1 MKTYHF
7 LTFLCCALA
16 FTVNAQTLEKDSITN
31 LSEVTVLESIYK
43 LDTSQSIPITATT
56 FQNYSPVNIT
66 SSLNEMSG
74 IFVLSGAIN
83 TNRITIR
90 GIGARTQYGTNKLR
104 LYYNNIPI
112 TNGTGA
118 SSIEAFDLENL
129 QQIDVVKGPKGT
141 SYGSN
146 LGGAIVLS
154 AAKPANNSTS
164 LHNSLTVGSYGLLK
178 NNIGFTH
185 KKEAFSLSFKYGH
198 TQMDGYRENNN
209 FNRDG
214 ILVQTEFPLSTKTT
228 LGLLVNYIDYQAQIP
243 SSISKSAFDTNPR
256 QAAFTWKNAKG
267 YEDNAYLLSGA
278 SLEHRFNTTLSN
290 TTSIFYSYLD
300 HYEPRPFNILDEF
313 TNGYGGRTAF
323 NVQKKSLQFTFG
335 GEYYKDVYH
344 WRTLENLYEDN
355 NGEGS
360 IAGEELSRNKEN
372 RQQYFLFSTAT
383 YTLSKKWKATAG
395 LNLNHTFYEFTD
407 EFNTGEDNLSGERHF
422 SPIILPSFTLQY
434 SPSEQTQLYANISR
448 GFSNPSL
455 EETLTPEGV
464 TNPDIKQETG
474 TNYEIGSS
482 LSLFKNHLH
491 INLTAYRMDIKNML
505 VAQRVDEDQYIGKN
519 AGSTKHQGIEMD
531 IFSNLSLSSS
541 LQLKPFAHYTYSDH
555 SFVRFIDGDNNYS
568 GNPLTGVPKHNLN
581 TGIQVTH
588 TTGFFWNTTYQY
600 VSKIPLQD
608 STASYSD
615 SYGIANTKIGYATTL
630 SRHLTLGTSV
640 GVNNVFNTKYASS
653 ILINA
658 VGFGGAE
665 PRYYYPGNNTNVYG
679 NVQLK
684 HIF

>member
-31 LSEVTVLESIYK
+31 LSEVTVLDSIYK

-90 GIGARTQYGTNKLR
+90 GIGARTPYGTNKLR

-129 QQIDVVKGPKGT
+129 QQIDIVKGPKGT

-154 AAKPANNSTS
+154 ATKTTNNSTS

-198 TQMDGYRENNN
+198 TQMDGYRENSN

-290 TTSIFYSYLD
+290 TTSIFYTYLD

-323 NVQKKSLQFTFG
+323 KVQKKSLQFTFG

-344 WRTLENLYEDN
+344 WSTLENLYEDN

-383 YTLSKKWKATAG
+383 YSLSKKWKAIAG

-407 EFNTGEDNLSGERHF
+407 EFNTGEDNLSGDRHF
-422 SPIILPSFTLQY
+422 NPIILPSFTLQY

-474 TNYEIGSS
+474 NNYEIGSS

-541 LQLKPFAHYTYSDH
+541 VQLKPFAHYTYSDH

-630 SRHLTLGTSV
+630 SRHLTLGTSI

-684 HIF
+684 YIF

>member
-31 LSEVTVLESIYK
+31 LSEVTVLDSIYK

-90 GIGARTQYGTNKLR
+90 GIGARTPYGTNKLR

-129 QQIDVVKGPKGT
+129 QQIDIVKGPKGT

-154 AAKPANNSTS
+154 ATKTTNNSTS

-185 KKEAFSLSFKYGH
+185 KKEAFSFSFKYGH
-198 TQMDGYRENNN
+198 TQMDGYRENSN

-278 SLEHRFNTTLSN
+278 SIEHRFNTTLSN
-290 TTSIFYSYLD
+290 TTSIFYTYLD

-313 TNGYGGRTAF
+313 TNGYGARTAF
-323 NVQKKSLQFTFG
+323 NVQKKSFQFTFG

-344 WRTLENLYEDN
+344 WSTLENLYEDN

-407 EFNTGEDNLSGERHF
+407 EFNTGEDNLSGDRHF
-422 SPIILPSFTLQY
+422 NPIILPSFTLQY

-482 LSLFKNHLH
+482 LTLFKNHLH
-491 INLTAYRMDIKNML
+491 FNLTAYRMDIKNML

-541 LQLKPFAHYTYSDH
+541 VQLKPFAHYTYSDH

-630 SRHLTLGTSV
+630 SRHLTLGTSI

-684 HIF
+684 YIF

>member
-7 LTFLCCALA
+7 LTFLCFFLA
-16 FTVNAQTLEKDSITN
+16 FTVNAQTLEKDSITP
-31 LSEVTVLESIYK
+31 LPEVTVLDSIYK
-43 LDTSQSIPITATT
+43 LNTSQSIPITATT

-90 GIGARTQYGTNKLR
+90 GIGARTPYGTNKLR

-129 QQIDVVKGPKGT
+129 QQIDIVKGPKGT

-146 LGGAIVLS
+146 LGGSIVLS

-185 KKEAFSLSFKYGH
+185 KKEAFSFSFKYGH
-198 TQMDGYRENNN
+198 TQMDGYRENSN

-278 SLEHRFNTTLSN
+278 SLEHHFNTTLSN
-290 TTSIFYSYLD
+290 TTSIFYTYLD

-313 TNGYGGRTAF
+313 TNGYGARTAF
-323 NVQKKSLQFTFG
+323 NVQKKSFQFIFG

-344 WRTLENLYEDN
+344 WSTLENLYEDN

-407 EFNTGEDNLSGERHF
+407 EFNTGETNLSGNRHF
-422 SPIILPSFTLQY
+422 KPIVLPSFTLQY

-482 LSLFKNHLH
+482 LTLFKNHLH

-541 LQLKPFAHYTYSDH
+541 VQLKPFAHYTYSDH
-555 SFVRFIDGDNNYS
+555 SFVRFIDGDNDYS

-581 TGIQVTH
+581 TGIQVTQ
-588 TTGFFWNTTYQY
+588 TRGFFWNTTYQY

-684 HIF
+684 YIF